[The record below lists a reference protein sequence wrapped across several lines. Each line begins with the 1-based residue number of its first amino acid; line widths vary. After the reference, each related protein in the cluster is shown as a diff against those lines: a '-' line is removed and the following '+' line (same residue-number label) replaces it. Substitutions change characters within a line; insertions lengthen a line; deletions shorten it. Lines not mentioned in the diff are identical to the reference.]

1 MKQYEQV
8 IEVMKRNGGYA
19 TLGFLNQN
27 VDVSGWG
34 TKTPFAT
41 IRRIVQKEPYFFRI
55 KAGLWA
61 LKDFEKLILEKFEIQ
76 DKTNKDK
83 QDEFTHAY
91 YQGLLL
97 EIGKMKKYT
106 TYFHSQNKNQ
116 LFLDK
121 PLKDISSCQIFEFS
135 YPEIVHRAETVDVIW
150 FNSRKLPY
158 AFFEVEH
165 STNIE
170 HSLGKFVELQDF
182 YSKFYIVADKVRERE
197 YYANLNKRMFVELL
211 KNQRVEFK
219 DYETIS
225 VLHTKTSELLA
236 VGEL

>member
-1 MKQYEQV
+1 MKQYEQI
-8 IEVMKRNGGYA
+8 IEVMRQNGGYA

-41 IRRIVQKEPYFFRI
+41 IRRIVQTEPYFYRI
-55 KAGLWA
+55 KTGLWA
-61 LKDFEKLILEKFEIQ
+61 LKDFEKQILEKFEIQ
-76 DKTNKDK
+76 DKGNTKK
-83 QDEFTHAY
+83 QEEFTHAY

-97 EIGKMKKYT
+97 EIGNMKKYV

-121 PLKDISSCQIFEFS
+121 PLKDISSFQIFEFS
-135 YPEIVHRAETVDVIW
+135 YPEIVHSAKSVDVIW
-150 FNSRKLPY
+150 FNNRKMPY

-182 YSKFYIVADKVRERE
+182 YSKFYIVASKVRERE
-197 YYANLNKRMFVELL
+197 FYNNMNKRMFTELL
-211 KNQRVEFK
+211 KSKRVEFK

-225 VLHTKTSELLA
+225 ALHTKTSELLA
-236 VGEL
+236 LGEL